1 MCDGRETPP
10 RTTPVVL
17 LYDQRHVK
25 RDTRTF
31 SKCEAQDQP
40 PRHMSGQEIYIFTN
54 TTCYEVRRKNIR
66 NIRTDLGVYFLIF
79 LKCPSAFHAT
89 LVINLLVLQDHAV

>member
-66 NIRTDLGVYFLIF
+66 NIRTDLGVYFLNIF
-79 LKCPSAFHAT
+79 KMSECISRDAGHKSSGPSRSCS
-89 LVINLLVLQDHAV
+89 